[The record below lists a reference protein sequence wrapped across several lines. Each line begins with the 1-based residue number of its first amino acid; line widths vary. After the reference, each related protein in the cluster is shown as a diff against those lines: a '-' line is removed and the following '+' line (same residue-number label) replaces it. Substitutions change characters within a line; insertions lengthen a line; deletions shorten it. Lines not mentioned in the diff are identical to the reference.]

1 MDIMGFPGASV
12 TPIEK
17 TPLITNLVFVPLARS
32 LGSVPG
38 ILVDQVQFGVF
49 KIIWQVSC
57 NITTSLLQSWLTSR
71 AKQYEYLAYLIQV
84 GVSAHS

>member
-17 TPLITNLVFVPLARS
+17 IPLVTNLAFIPLARS

-38 ILVDQVQFGVF
+38 ILIDQVQFGVF

-57 NITTSLLQSWLTSR
+57 NIATSLLQSWLISR

-84 GVSAHS
+84 SVSAHS

>member
-17 TPLITNLVFVPLARS
+17 TPLITNLVFIPLARS
-32 LGSVPG
+32 LGTVPG

-49 KIIWQVSC
+49 KIIWQVSG
-57 NITTSLLQSWLTSR
+57 NIATSLLQSWLTSR
-71 AKQYEYLAYLIQV
+71 CQAI
-84 GVSAHS
+84 